1 MHHRDENQTTQDRE
15 KIIEL
20 FSGEKEF
27 PDQIIGI
34 EIIEGN

>member
-1 MHHRDENQTTQDRE
+1 MHYRDENQTTQDRN

-20 FSGEKEF
+20 FSREKEF
-27 PDQIIGI
+27 PDKIIGI